1 MSRPRCCIHLVYSI
15 RISASAVVRKCF
27 KRLLW
32 QHDTAVDCVIRI
44 TSCWADLTGCFLGKL
59 NCQQLAFP
67 SKEKKKKLNT
77 DSFCEWSAMC
87 SCAFFTDRVHVLVM
101 YFVHAARLLFRSERL
116 LTAEL
121 RSDEVLEAQV
131 LQEHSWRSTSLEV
144 EGDVRG
150 ELCLQRGEVEVGRLL
165 VERRCIPYRLWKEN
179 TDASL
184 FAVPC
189 LHFINKKKKQSSE
202 IGGIQWSMTC
212 DLPPVLQ
219 VLTSWR
225 KQEANCG
232 IRYQNSH
239 PNVNQLSLL
248 PESFCNGITTSL
260 YFLLSIEVAQPL
272 FTARGPLSGKHLYKL

>member
-1 MSRPRCCIHLVYSI
+1 MSRPRCCIHLVYSV

-189 LHFINKKKKQSSE
+189 LHFINKKKKTKQWNWRNSMKHDMWSATSASSVDFLEETGSKLWYPVSKFTPECQST
-202 IGGIQWSMTC
+202 Q
-212 DLPPVLQ
+212 PP
-219 VLTSWR
+219 SW
-225 KQEANCG
+225 E
-232 IRYQNSH
+232 
-239 PNVNQLSLL
+239 LL
-248 PESFCNGITTSL
+248 RWYNNIAVFSFISRR
-260 YFLLSIEVAQPL
+260 AQPL

>member
-1 MSRPRCCIHLVYSI
+1 
-15 RISASAVVRKCF
+15 
-27 KRLLW
+27 
-32 QHDTAVDCVIRI
+32 
-44 TSCWADLTGCFLGKL
+44 
-59 NCQQLAFP
+59 
-67 SKEKKKKLNT
+67 
-77 DSFCEWSAMC
+77 MC

-189 LHFINKKKKQSSE
+189 LHFINKETKQWNWRNSMKHDMWSATSASSVDFLE
-202 IGGIQWSMTC
+202 ETGSKLWYPVSKFTPECQSTQ
-212 DLPPVLQ
+212 PPSWELLRWYNNIAVL
-219 VLTSWR
+219 
-225 KQEANCG
+225 
-232 IRYQNSH
+232 
-239 PNVNQLSLL
+239 
-248 PESFCNGITTSL
+248 SFISRR
-260 YFLLSIEVAQPL
+260 AQPL

>member
-1 MSRPRCCIHLVYSI
+1 MSRPRCCIHLVYSV

-189 LHFINKKKKQSSE
+189 LHFINNKKKNKAVKLEEFNEAWHVICHQCFKCWLL
-202 IGGIQWSMTC
+202 GGN
-212 DLPPVLQ
+212 
-219 VLTSWR
+219 R
-225 KQEANCG
+225 KQTVVSG
-232 IRYQNSH
+232 IKIHTRMSINSA
-239 PNVNQLSLL
+239 
-248 PESFCNGITTSL
+248 SFLRASAM
-260 YFLLSIEVAQPL
+260 V
-272 FTARGPLSGKHLYKL
+272 